1 MPRFAVIIPAAGKS
15 ERFGKD
21 KKAFAKLD
29 GRALFLRAIEF
40 FMSRPDVV
48 QKIVA
53 VAPEDMA
60 MVKSTYGANLGF
72 MGVKLVEGGAERSDT
87 VEAALKAV
95 VPEAE
100 YIAIHDAARPCVSH
114 ESIDRVF
121 QEATKSGAAILAV
134 PVTATLK
141 HVEGSNF
148 ISKTVSREGLY
159 EAQTP
164 QVFRRDILEKA
175 YAHLRSFPPY
185 QGGTQGGQP
194 TVTDDAQVVEFSGHP
209 VAIVPSDAMNIKIT
223 TKSDLT
229 LAAAILKARPSRPAP
244 KIGAFEEAQW

>member
-1 MPRFAVIIPAAGKS
+1 MPKFAVIIPAAGKS
-15 ERFGKD
+15 ERFGKE

-29 GRALFLRAIEF
+29 GRALFLRAIEL
-40 FMSRPDVV
+40 FMSRSDVV

-53 VAPEDMA
+53 VAPEDLA

-87 VEAALKAV
+87 VEAAMRVV

-114 ESIDRVF
+114 DGIDRVF
-121 QEATKSGAAILAV
+121 EEATKSGAAILAV

-141 HVEGSNF
+141 RVDGSNF
-148 ISKTVSREGLY
+148 ISQTVSREGLY

-175 YAHLRSFPPY
+175 YAHLRNNPNPER
-185 QGGTQGGQP
+185 QRAGGP
-194 TVTDDAQVVEFSGHP
+194 TITDDAQVVELSGHP

-223 TKSDLT
+223 TKADMT